1 MGDCSLTSNIT
12 LFLLEIILFVA
23 FFLVSRFLG
32 ESFTVV
38 KGPDFLN
45 VGLQESSV
53 LIVEA
58 LHSLIKSLK
67 SVHVGSSIALN
78 FLLNFLFRP
87 TN

>member
-78 FLLNFLFRP
+78 FLFRP

>member
-1 MGDCSLTSNIT
+1 
-12 LFLLEIILFVA
+12 LLEIILFVA

-38 KGPDFLN
+38 KGTLKGPDFLN
-45 VGLQESSV
+45 VGLKVGLQESSV